1 MNIYII
7 VGFIFTIILVSILLS
22 LNGKYH
28 IKKNFP
34 NGIENRIDED
44 EEKRIDYDED

>member
-1 MNIYII
+1 MNIYIMC
-7 VGFIFTIILVSILLS
+7 GFVFVIILVSILLS

-28 IKKNFP
+28 IRKNFP
-34 NGIENRIDED
+34 NGIENHINED

>member
-1 MNIYII
+1 MIYII
-7 VGFIFTIILVSILLS
+7 GLIIIIIISIILS

-34 NGIENRIDED
+34 NGIENEED
-44 EEKRIDYDED
+44 EKRIDYDEN